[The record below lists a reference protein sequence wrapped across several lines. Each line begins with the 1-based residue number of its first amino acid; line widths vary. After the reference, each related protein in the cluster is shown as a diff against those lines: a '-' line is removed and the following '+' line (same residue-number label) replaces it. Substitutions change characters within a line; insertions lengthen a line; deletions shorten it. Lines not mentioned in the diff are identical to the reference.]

1 MNALRTGIAW
11 ILISEAMFAVMRVA
25 TRFGA
30 AEVPGLEIGAAR
42 FLGGALITWLIARA
56 RGASLRVVD
65 QRTAWTRSLFGAL
78 NASAVFFVLGSPR
91 IAVGDAA
98 TLAAVGPL
106 FVALLSL
113 PLIREKV
120 SRRVVLGALLGF
132 SGVVFLV
139 KPVFRIAGDLALVSL
154 CGALAYS
161 VAMLSLRR
169 LSTKETTESI
179 VFHVSLVAG
188 GVLLLFS
195 LPTLVRPTAGAW
207 GPIGLS
213 ALAGA
218 LGQLAMSRAYALD
231 RAARMSAFGYLGV
244 VFTYALEAA
253 VWHRAP
259 GIHQL
264 IGAAMVSGAGIIL
277 AMGRRAV
284 STDSETTAWPVGDR
298 DCPEP

>member
-78 NASAVFFVLGSPR
+78 NASAVFYVLGSSR

-113 PLIREKV
+113 PVIREKV
-120 SRRVVLGALLGF
+120 SRRVILGAGLGF
-132 SGVVFLV
+132 AGVVFLV
-139 KPVFRIAGDLALVSL
+139 KPAFRTAGDLALVSL

-161 VAMLSLRR
+161 IAMLSLRR
-169 LSTKETTESI
+169 LSTRETTESI

-188 GVLLLFS
+188 GMLLLFS
-195 LPTLVRPTAGAW
+195 LPTLVRPAPGAW

-218 LGQLAMSRAYALD
+218 LGQLAMSRAYAMD
-231 RAARMSAFGYLGV
+231 RAARMSAFGYVGV
-244 VFTYALEAA
+244 VFTYGLEAL
-253 VWHRAP
+253 VWRRPP
-259 GIHQL
+259 GLHQIL
-264 IGAAMVSGAGIIL
+264 GAAMVSGAGIIL
-277 AMGRRAV
+277 AFRRPRV
-284 STDSETTAWPVGDR
+284 SLDTPVT
-298 DCPEP
+298 